1 MPTSVRLDAETEAL
15 LRRLARERGASKS
28 DVIRDALQELAAA
41 SGETEAAGPY
51 AQVADLLG
59 IVKGKPV
66 ANARD
71 HKRVVRELMNKKR
84 NARHAG

>member
-41 SGETEAAGPY
+41 SDAGEAAGPY
-51 AQVADLLG
+51 TRIADLLG
-59 IVKGKPV
+59 IVTGKPV

-71 HKRVVRELMNKKR
+71 HKRVVREGLNRKR
-84 NARHAG
+84 NARHAR

>member
-28 DVIRDALQELAAA
+28 DVIRDALHELAATSA
-41 SGETEAAGPY
+41 GTQAAGPY
-51 AQVADLLG
+51 AEIADLIG
-59 IVKGKPV
+59 IAKGKPI

-71 HKRVVRELMNKKR
+71 HKRVFREMLNKKR
-84 NARHAG
+84 NARHTD